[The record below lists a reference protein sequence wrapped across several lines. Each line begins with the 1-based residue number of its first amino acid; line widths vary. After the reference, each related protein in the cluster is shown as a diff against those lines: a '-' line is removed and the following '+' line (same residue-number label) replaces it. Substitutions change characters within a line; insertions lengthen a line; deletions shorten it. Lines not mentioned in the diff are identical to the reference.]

1 MNSPVLAS
9 LLIDPTLS
17 TAHDDCSA
25 AHFAQ
30 ELIHARQTVLPK
42 RLVDP
47 GPSAE
52 QLHQI
57 CLAASAA
64 PDHGK
69 LMPWRFVLIPAAARH
84 RLAKVFEEA
93 LLSRDPHA
101 TLEQIAQAA
110 EKAYRAPTLILAI
123 AKTTAGDPGIDSY
136 ERMVSVGCAI
146 QNMLLTAT
154 ALGFGSALTSGKAL
168 RSSQLG
174 ALFSLETG
182 EVAVCF
188 LSIGTVSSRKPIR
201 IRPAVHDY
209 MTTLAET

>member
-1 MNSPVLAS
+1 MNKVVVAS
-9 LLIDPTLS
+9 LMSDPSLIKTNDEP
-17 TAHDDCSA
+17 SA
-25 AHFAQ
+25 AYFAH

-47 GPSAE
+47 GPSTE

-69 LMPWRFVLIPAAARH
+69 LIPWRFVLIPASARH
-84 RLAKVFEEA
+84 RLAKVFVDA
-93 LLSRDPHA
+93 LLSRDAQA
-101 TLEQIAQAA
+101 TPEQLAQAA

-123 AKTTAGDPGIDSY
+123 AKTAAEDTGIDSY
-136 ERMVSVGCAI
+136 ERMVSVGCAV

-154 ALGFGSALTSGKAL
+154 AMGFGSALTSGKAL
-168 RSSQLG
+168 RSNQLSS
-174 ALFSLETG
+174 LFSLTEG

-188 LSIGTVSSRKPIR
+188 LSVGSVSKSKPIR
-201 IRPAVHDY
+201 MRPEVNDY
-209 MTTLAET
+209 LTTLPNQ